1 MTLVDGGAAQP
12 AASQTATM
20 PTLVVSDAELAA
32 RKAAQHVAMPQAS
45 PRAHVDVPIAKRR
58 SPLVLI
64 GALAIVFLILVGA
77 GVFAFMKF
85 KGTNTGATT
94 GATTPSGGSDLPV
107 PMHEVARY
115 WIEVD
120 TKNRDAA
127 IRAGDTVAM
136 QSGESFKF
144 HFSPNESGFLYIVGP
159 GSNNAPTT
167 FLTYYSHKIRGRS
180 EFSLEWPGLSSF
192 RPTLRTEATGLL
204 WIARPVSTN
213 SRLFFHRR
221 R

>member
-1 MTLVDGGAAQP
+1 
-12 AASQTATM
+12 M

-32 RKAAQHVAMPQAS
+32 RKAAQPGRNRRRRV
-45 PRAHVDVPIAKRR
+45 RARTWTSRLRKRR
-58 SPLVLI
+58 SPLVLV

-77 GVFAFMKF
+77 GGYAFMKF
-85 KGTNTGATT
+85 KGTNT

-127 IRAGDTVAM
+127 IRAGDTVPM

-144 HFSPNESGFLYIVGP
+144 HFSPNENGFLYIVGP
-159 GSNNAPTT
+159 GAQQRTDNFLDVLQPTPG
-167 FLTYYSHKIRGRS
+167 SRPRS
-180 EFSLEWPGLSSF
+180 EFSRERPGFRLS
-192 RPTLRTEATGLL
+192 RRTLRTEATGSL
-204 WIARPVSTN
+204 WISNAGTDEFTFVFSPAPLTSPA
-213 SRLFFHRR
+213 FFAAPAPHAY
-221 R
+221 